1 MAETSIDDEWNQ
13 FIIQSSMGNDV
24 CDTGDDMIV
33 DDDISDDDANSD
45 DNGDDNGDG
54 DGDGRGDVN
63 NEFGV
68 RTIGSN
74 NGNGKEFSLC
84 LSSES
89 VASSPFRNMAPPAA
103 SELYIS
109 TKSKIGYLDKP
120 VDLSVFW
127 KIHVIP
133 YHLPKN
139 GVLKKQIKINS
150 KTKEDLA
157 ELQTKLEK
165 EVHYNQLVITHIDNP
180 NGRIKFRDVRKITIG
195 ISKKDIMTLRTAE
208 RHAFYNCFVMI
219 LRLKIHGI
227 FKEFHIKVFN
237 TGKLEMPG
245 IQNDEIYYLVLDA
258 IVNILQPFYDSK
270 LSYCDKSDTVLINSN
285 FNCGFYIN
293 REVLID
299 ILKQKYNIQAI
310 YDPCTYP
317 GVQCKFYYN
326 NEPNAKQTGL
336 QPPADSNISVTTV
349 SFMIFRTGSVLI
361 VGMCEEYVLVD
372 IYNFLKVLFQ
382 AEFANI
388 CHSVIDADKLTATK
402 DKKKKTKR
410 MTISINMSPPV

>member
-1 MAETSIDDEWNQ
+1 MTETSIDDEWNQ
-13 FIIQSSMGNDV
+13 FITQGLMANND
-24 CDTGDDMIV
+24 CDTADDMTMDDDSSV
-33 DDDISDDDANSD
+33 DDDVENTDCDVKAV
-45 DNGDDNGDG
+45 NGTGTG
-54 DGDGRGDVN
+54 TC
-63 NEFGV
+63 NEF
-68 RTIGSN
+68 N
-74 NGNGKEFSLC
+74 
-84 LSSES
+84 LSYES
-89 VASSPFRNMAPPAA
+89 SFRNMAPPKA

-109 TKSKIGYLDKP
+109 TKSKIGYLDKQ

-127 KIHVIP
+127 KINVIP

-139 GVLKKQIKINS
+139 GVVKKQIKINS

-157 ELQTKLEK
+157 ELQTKLER

-208 RHAFYNCFVMI
+208 RHAFYNCFVMF
-219 LRLKIHGI
+219 LRLKIYGV

-245 IQNDEIYYLVLDA
+245 IQNDEIYYFVLNA
-258 IVNILQPFYDSK
+258 IVDILQPFYDTK
-270 LSYCDKSDTVLINSN
+270 LSYYDKSDTVLINSN

-317 GVQCKFYYN
+317 GIQCKFYYN
-326 NEPNAKQTGL
+326 NEPGAKQTGL
-336 QPPADSNISVTTV
+336 QPSANSNASTTTV

-410 MTISINMSPPV
+410 KTIGINPMASSVSTV